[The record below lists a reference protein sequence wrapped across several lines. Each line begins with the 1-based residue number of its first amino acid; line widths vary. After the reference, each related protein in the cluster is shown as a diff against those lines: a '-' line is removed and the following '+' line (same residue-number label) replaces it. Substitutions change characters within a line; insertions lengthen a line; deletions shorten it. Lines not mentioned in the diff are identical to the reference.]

1 MTPEARRQEVEAL
14 LTRAADWAA
23 RQADIRALLLV
34 GSWAR
39 GNPRLDSDVDL
50 ILLTDRVQRYLDGDV
65 LLHALGAEAVVRRQ
79 NWGAIEERRLRLT
92 SGLEVE
98 MGIGEPSW
106 AATQPVDE
114 GTRRVVTDGVRVLH
128 DPAELASRLVCACRS
143 AASFPDTPDVAPS
156 HPPPSDAGPKSLP

>member
-1 MTPEARRQEVEAL
+1 MVNASYHSAASEHHNSGMIPEARRHDVEAL
-14 LTRAADWAA
+14 LTRAADWAG
-23 RQADIRALLLV
+23 RQADIRVLLLV

-65 LLHALGAEAVVRRQ
+65 LLHALGAERVVRRQ
-79 NWGAIEERRLRLT
+79 NWGAIEERRLRLA

-98 MGIGEPSW
+98 VGIGEPSW

-114 GTRRVVTDGVRVLH
+114 GTRRVVMDGVRVLH
-128 DPAELASRLVCACRS
+128 DPAELASRLVSACR
-143 AASFPDTPDVAPS
+143 PI
-156 HPPPSDAGPKSLP
+156 L